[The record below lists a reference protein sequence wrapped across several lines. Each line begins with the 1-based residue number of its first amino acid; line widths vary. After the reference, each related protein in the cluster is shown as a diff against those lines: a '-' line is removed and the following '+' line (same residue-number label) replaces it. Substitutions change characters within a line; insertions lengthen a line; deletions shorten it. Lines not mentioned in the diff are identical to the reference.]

1 MSGASRSRSRSTA
14 LAIAVALGAACS
26 PGTPPALP
34 GEASASRNGDA
45 EDRLRAQLR
54 EVFGAT
60 IMSRGMWAVEIRSL
74 DRGDTL
80 FSLNAGRLAMPAS
93 NQKIV
98 TMAAAAEILGWDYR
112 FRTTLETAAPLEGG
126 VMRGDLVVSS
136 TGDPTINTRQG
147 RGDAVFTQW
156 TAALRAA
163 GITRIEGR
171 IVGDDQAFDDE
182 WLGNG
187 WSWDYLQFGY
197 AAPVGALQFNENTA
211 RLRLAP
217 ATQAGDPA
225 LVELS
230 PGCGLTVLNRTIT
243 APAGAE
249 PSVEFRRHLD
259 KPVLEVSGTTP
270 VGGQPLVR
278 SVAVVNPTL
287 FFAQSLKDALTAGGI
302 PVSGEAA
309 DYDDILGEPQQ
320 GAERRVLVTT
330 ESPTLHEMG
339 TVLMKVS
346 QNLYAETFLKA
357 IGAAQGGLGTT
368 NGGRN
373 AVRDLLTS
381 WGVPRDAYIVS
392 DGSGLSRNN
401 YVSAGMIATILE
413 RMYRDA
419 KHHDLF
425 IATLPI
431 AGKDGTISTRMRRS
445 LAEGNAVAK
454 TGSIANVRSL
464 SGYVRARNGE
474 MLVFSII
481 ANDFPIPAA
490 TVTWIADLAVEVLAA
505 FSR

>member
-1 MSGASRSRSRSTA
+1 MTRAAALVLAAVLTGGCASN
-14 LAIAVALGAACS
+14 S
-26 PGTPPALP
+26 PAALP
-34 GEASASRNGDA
+34 GEATALEADGAVR
-45 EDRLRAQLR
+45 RLRDQLR
-54 EVFGAT
+54 QVFGAPL
-60 IMSRGMWAVEIRSL
+60 MDRAMWAVEIRSL

-98 TMAAAAEILGWDYR
+98 TMAAAADILGWDYR
-112 FRTTLETAAPLEGG
+112 FTTTLETAAPIEDGIL
-126 VMRGDLVVSS
+126 RGDLVVRG
-136 TGDPTINTRQG
+136 TGDPTINTRQS
-147 RGDAVFTQW
+147 RGTAVFAEW

-163 GITRIEGR
+163 GITRIDGR

-187 WSWDYLQFGY
+187 WAWDYLQAGY
-197 AAPVGALQFNENTA
+197 AAPVGALQYNENVAQLTI
-211 RLRLAP
+211 AP
-217 ATQAGDPA
+217 GANTGDPA
-225 LVELS
+225 IARLS
-230 PGCGLTVLNRTIT
+230 PGTGLTVLNRVIT
-243 APAGAE
+243 GASGAE
-249 PSVEFRRHLD
+249 PSIDYRRHLD
-259 KPVLEVSGTTP
+259 RPVLEVSGIIPAGTTT
-270 VGGQPLVR
+270 LIR
-278 SVAVVNPTL
+278 SVAVVNPTV
-287 FFAQSLKDALTAGGI
+287 FAAKSLRDALAESGI
-302 PVSGEAA
+302 SVTGEAV
-309 DYDDILGEPQQ
+309 DYDDIAGEPQSDA
-320 GAERRVLVTT
+320 GRRVLVTT
-330 ESPTLHEMG
+330 QSPPLREIG

-346 QNLYAETFLKA
+346 QNMYAETFLKA

-368 NGGRN
+368 SGGRN

-381 WGVPRDAYIVS
+381 WGIPPDAYVVS

-401 YVSAGMIATILE
+401 YVSAGMIAAILE
-413 RMYRDA
+413 RMYRDPRHRDA
-419 KHHDLF
+419 F

-481 ANDFPIPAA
+481 ANDFPIPAG

-505 FSR
+505 FER